1 MPESVPSPENA
12 IRLLENWLIRME
24 DIITSWGNIL
34 VVHLWSWLTVVLV
47 ALGGGLFFVF
57 FLLVVFLRI
66 LRKGP
71 PINEVETPAHWLE
84 NLKS

>member
-1 MPESVPSPENA
+1 
-12 IRLLENWLIRME
+12 ME